1 LSARVAN
8 RRIRLLLAIFV
19 LAFGVAF
26 LRAAW
31 LQGVRAASF
40 GRLASNQHSEEV
52 TIPAARGTLYDW
64 GGVQLAIGEQATTV
78 YADPRRVA
86 DPRSEATTVARILRL
101 DSNEVYTTLA
111 DRTRGFVYVAR
122 KANPALAARL
132 ARKGLPGLGFYPEE
146 RRFYPQFNLG
156 AQVLGY
162 AGVDNRGL
170 AGLELSLDRQLAG
183 RPGRERVVKDASGQA
198 IDTITSRT
206 ERDGEDVYLT
216 LDHTIQSNAQAVLR
230 DTVRKWHAKSATAI
244 VLDPATGAVRAMAVA
259 PGFDANVY
267 PKVWRVLQRNRAV
280 TDTYEP
286 GSTFKL
292 VTVAGALSNR
302 LVSPT
307 TRFTLPYE
315 IHVADRVIH
324 DAEPRGTET
333 MTVAHILSHSS
344 NVGAITLAQKLGRHR
359 LVQWISRFGFGK
371 LTGIDFPGESA
382 GIVLP
387 EKHWSGSSI
396 GNIPI
401 GQGIAVT
408 PIQMA
413 SAYAAIAN
421 RGLWVQPH
429 LVDHIGDGRSK
440 APRQRRVVSRWVA
453 TQLMSMLK
461 NVVAEGTGTLAE
473 VPGYQVAGK
482 TGTAAKPDEHGGYSD
497 SRYVASFVGVVPASR
512 PRLVILVSVD
522 EPQGAIWG
530 GLVAAPAFSQIA
542 KFDLQYLDGGIRPD
556 AAPSS
561 PEYGSPGLLPEAS
574 ISRRRTRVCHVRVT
588 KLLHLGGF
596 EPPERRRHG

>member
-1 LSARVAN
+1 MSTRVAN

-52 TIPAARGTLYDW
+52 TIPAARGTLYDR

-78 YADPRRVA
+78 YADPRTVT
-86 DPRSEATTVARILRL
+86 DPRSEAATVAKIMRL
-101 DSNEVYTTLA
+101 DENEVYALLA

-122 KANPALAARL
+122 KADSALAAKL
-132 ARKGLPGLGFYPEE
+132 ARKGLPGLGFYHEE
-146 RRFYPQFNLG
+146 QRFYPQFNLA

-162 AGVDNRGL
+162 AGVDNKGL
-170 AGLELSLDRQLAG
+170 AGLELSLNRQLAG
-183 RPGRERVVKDASGQA
+183 RPGRERIVKDASGQA

-216 LDHTIQSNAQAVLR
+216 LDHTLQSNAQAVLR

-259 PGFDANVY
+259 PGFDANDY
-267 PKVWRVLQRNRAV
+267 PKVWRVFQRNRAV

-292 VTVAGALSNR
+292 VTVAGALSDR

-307 TRFTLPYE
+307 TRFTLPYS
-315 IHVADRVIH
+315 IQVADRVVH

-333 MTVAHILSHSS
+333 MTVAQILSHSS
-344 NVGAITLAQKLGRHR
+344 NVGAITLAQKLGKQR
-359 LVQWISRFGFGK
+359 LVRWIKRFGFGK
-371 LTGIDFPGESA
+371 LTGIDFPGESQ

-387 EKHWSGSSI
+387 EERWSGSSI

-429 LVDHIGDGRSK
+429 LVDHVGDG
-440 APRQRRVVSRWVA
+440 APKVPGRRRIVTQWVA
-453 TQLMSMLK
+453 RQIMAMLK

-482 TGTAAKPDEHGGYSD
+482 TGTAAKPDERGGYSD

-530 GLVAAPAFSQIA
+530 GVVAAPAFSQIA
-542 KFDLQYLDGGIRPD
+542 KFGLQYLDGGIQPD
-556 AAPSS
+556 AP
-561 PEYGSPGLLPEAS
+561 
-574 ISRRRTRVCHVRVT
+574 
-588 KLLHLGGF
+588 
-596 EPPERRRHG
+596 

>member
-1 LSARVAN
+1 LSTRVAN

-52 TIPAARGTLYDW
+52 TIPAARGTLYDR

-78 YADPRRVA
+78 YADPRTVT
-86 DPRSEATTVARILRL
+86 DPRSEAATVAKIMRL
-101 DSNEVYTTLA
+101 DENEVYALLA

-122 KANPALAARL
+122 KADSALAAKL
-132 ARKGLPGLGFYPEE
+132 ARKGLPGLGFYHEE
-146 RRFYPQFNLG
+146 QRFYPQFNLA

-162 AGVDNRGL
+162 AGVDNKGL
-170 AGLELSLDRQLAG
+170 AGIELSLNRQLAG
-183 RPGRERVVKDASGQA
+183 RPGRERIVKDASGQA

-216 LDHTIQSNAQAVLR
+216 LDHTLQSNAQAVLR

-244 VLDPATGAVRAMAVA
+244 VLDPATGAVRAMAIA
-259 PGFDANVY
+259 PGFDANDY
-267 PKVWRVLQRNRAV
+267 PKVWRVFQRNRAV

-292 VTVAGALSNR
+292 VTVAGALSDR

-307 TRFTLPYE
+307 TRFTLPYS
-315 IHVADRVIH
+315 IQVADRVVH

-344 NVGAITLAQKLGRHR
+344 NVGAITLAQKLGKQR
-359 LVQWISRFGFGK
+359 LVRWIKRFGFGK
-371 LTGIDFPGESA
+371 LTGIDFPGESQ

-387 EKHWSGSSI
+387 EERWSGSSI

-429 LVDHIGDGRSK
+429 LVDHVGDG
-440 APRQRRVVSRWVA
+440 APKVPGRRRIVTQWVA
-453 TQLMSMLK
+453 RQIMAMLK

-482 TGTAAKPDEHGGYSD
+482 TGTAAKPDERGGYSD

-530 GLVAAPAFSQIA
+530 GVVAAPAFSQIA
-542 KFDLQYLDGGIRPD
+542 KFGLQYLDGGIQPD
-556 AAPSS
+556 AP
-561 PEYGSPGLLPEAS
+561 
-574 ISRRRTRVCHVRVT
+574 
-588 KLLHLGGF
+588 
-596 EPPERRRHG
+596 

>member
-8 RRIRLLLAIFV
+8 RRIRLLLAVFV

-31 LQGVRAASF
+31 LQGVRASSF

-52 TIPAARGTLYDW
+52 TIPAARGTLYDR

-78 YADPRRVA
+78 YADPRRVT
-86 DPRSEATTVARILRL
+86 DPRNEAEVVAKTLRL
-101 DSNEVYTTLA
+101 AQDQVYTALT

-122 KANPALAARL
+122 KADPALATKL

-146 RRFYPQFNLG
+146 RRFYPQFNL
-156 AQVLGY
+156 ASQVLGY
-162 AGVDNRGL
+162 AGVDNHGL
-170 AGLELSLDRQLAG
+170 AGLELSLDPQLAG
-183 RPGRERVVKDASGQA
+183 RPGRERIVKDASGQA
-198 IDTITSRT
+198 IDTITSRA

-216 LDHTIQSNAQAVLR
+216 LDHTIQANAQAVLR

-259 PGFDANVY
+259 PGFDANEY

-292 VTVAGALSNR
+292 VTVAGALSER

-333 MTVAHILSHSS
+333 MSVARILSQSS
-344 NVGAITLAQKLGRHR
+344 NVGAITLAKLLGQHR
-359 LVQWISRFGFGK
+359 LAQWISRFGFGRP
-371 LTGIDFPGESA
+371 TGIDFPGESR
-382 GIVLP
+382 GIMLP
-387 EKHWSGSSI
+387 EKNWSGSSI

-408 PIQMA
+408 AIQMA

-421 RGLWVQPH
+421 HGVWVQPH
-429 LVDHIGDGRSK
+429 LVDHVGDGRSK
-440 APRQRRVVSRWVA
+440 VSARRRIVSRWVA
-453 TQLMSMLK
+453 YQLMGMLK

-482 TGTAAKPDEHGGYSD
+482 TGTAAKPDPQGGYSD

-522 EPQGAIWG
+522 EPRGAIWG
-530 GLVAAPAFSQIA
+530 GVVAAPAFAEIA
-542 KFDLQYLDGGIRPD
+542 KFDLQYLEGGIQPD
-556 AAPSS
+556 APATATSS
-561 PEYGSPGLLPEAS
+561 P
-574 ISRRRTRVCHVRVT
+574 
-588 KLLHLGGF
+588 
-596 EPPERRRHG
+596 

>member
-1 LSARVAN
+1 LSTRVAN

-52 TIPAARGTLYDW
+52 TIPAARGTLYDR

-78 YADPRRVA
+78 YADPRTVT
-86 DPRSEATTVARILRL
+86 DPRSEAATVAKIMRL
-101 DSNEVYTTLA
+101 DESEVYALLA
-111 DRTRGFVYVAR
+111 DRTRGFVYVVR
-122 KANPALAARL
+122 KADSGLAAKL
-132 ARKGLPGLGFYPEE
+132 ARKGLPGLGFYHEE
-146 RRFYPQFNLG
+146 RRFYPQFNLA

-162 AGVDNRGL
+162 AGVDNKGL
-170 AGLELSLDRQLAG
+170 AGLELSLDKQLAG
-183 RPGRERVVKDASGQA
+183 RAGRERIVKDASGQA
-198 IDTITSRT
+198 IDTISSRT

-230 DTVRKWHAKSATAI
+230 DTVRRWHAKSATAI

-267 PKVWRVLQRNRAV
+267 PKVWRVFQRNRAV

-292 VTVAGALSNR
+292 VTVAGALSER

-307 TRFTLPYE
+307 TRFTLPYS
-315 IHVADRVIH
+315 IQVADRVVH

-333 MTVAHILSHSS
+333 MTVAQILSHSS
-344 NVGAITLAQKLGRHR
+344 NVGAITLAQKLGQQGLAR
-359 LVQWISRFGFGK
+359 WISRFGFGK
-371 LTGIDFPGESA
+371 LTGIDFPGESQ
-382 GIVLP
+382 GIVPP
-387 EKHWSGSSI
+387 EERWSGSSI

-429 LVDHIGDGRSK
+429 LVDHVGDGPSK
-440 APRQRRVVSRWVA
+440 VPGRRRIVTQWVA
-453 TQLMSMLK
+453 SQIMAMLK

-482 TGTAAKPDEHGGYSD
+482 TGTAAKPDERGGYSD

-530 GLVAAPAFSQIA
+530 GVVAAPAFSQIA
-542 KFDLQYLDGGIRPD
+542 KFGLQYLDGGIQPD
-556 AAPSS
+556 AP
-561 PEYGSPGLLPEAS
+561 
-574 ISRRRTRVCHVRVT
+574 
-588 KLLHLGGF
+588 
-596 EPPERRRHG
+596 

>member
-1 LSARVAN
+1 LSPRVAN
-8 RRIRLLLAIFV
+8 RRIRLLLAVFV

-52 TIPAARGTLYDW
+52 TIPAARGTVYDR

-86 DPRSEATTVARILRL
+86 DPRGEAATVAKILRL
-101 DSNEVYTTLA
+101 DPTEVYTLLA

-122 KANPALAARL
+122 KANSALAAKL

-146 RRFYPQFNLG
+146 RRFYPQFNLA

-170 AGLELSLDRQLAG
+170 AGLEVSLDKQLAG
-183 RPGRERVVKDASGQA
+183 RPGRERIVKDASGQA

-206 ERDGEDVYLT
+206 EQDGEDVYLT
-216 LDHTIQSNAQAVLR
+216 LDHTIQSSAQAV
-230 DTVRKWHAKSATAI
+230 

-267 PKVWRVLQRNRAV
+267 PKVWRELQRNRAV

-292 VTVAGALSNR
+292 VTVAGALSDR

-307 TRFTLPYE
+307 TRFTLPYQ
-315 IHVADRVIH
+315 IHVADRIIH

-333 MTVAHILSHSS
+333 MTVAHILSYSS

-359 LVQWISRFGFGK
+359 LVQWISRFGFGR
-371 LTGIDFPGESA
+371 LTGIDFPGESG

-387 EKHWSGSSI
+387 EERWSGSSI
-396 GNIPI
+396 GNIPL

-421 RGLWVQPH
+421 RGVWVQPH
-429 LVDHIGDGRSK
+429 LVDHIAGEPSKVPGR
-440 APRQRRVVSRWVA
+440 RRVVSRSVA

-542 KFDLQYLDGGIRPD
+542 KFGLQYLEGGIQPD
-556 AAPSS
+556 AP
-561 PEYGSPGLLPEAS
+561 
-574 ISRRRTRVCHVRVT
+574 
-588 KLLHLGGF
+588 
-596 EPPERRRHG
+596 

>member
-1 LSARVAN
+1 MSARVAN
-8 RRIRLLLAIFV
+8 RRIRLLLAVFV

-31 LQGVRAASF
+31 LQGVRASSF
-40 GRLASNQHSEEV
+40 GRLASSQHSEEV
-52 TIPAARGTLYDW
+52 TIPAARGTLYDR

-78 YADPRRVA
+78 YADPRRVT
-86 DPRSEATTVARILRL
+86 DPRSEAEVVAKTLRL
-101 DSNEVYTTLA
+101 AQDQVYTALT

-122 KANPALAARL
+122 KADPALAAKL

-146 RRFYPQFNLG
+146 RRFYPQFNL
-156 AQVLGY
+156 ASQVLGY
-162 AGVDNRGL
+162 AGVDNHGL
-170 AGLELSLDRQLAG
+170 AGLELSLDPQLAG
-183 RPGRERVVKDASGQA
+183 RPGRERIVKDASGQA
-198 IDTITSRT
+198 IDTITSRA

-216 LDHTIQSNAQAVLR
+216 LDHTIQANAQAVLR

-259 PGFDANVY
+259 PGFDANEY

-292 VTVAGALSNR
+292 VTVAGALSER

-324 DAEPRGTET
+324 DAEPRDTET
-333 MTVAHILSHSS
+333 MSVARILSQSS
-344 NVGAITLAQKLGRHR
+344 NVGAITLAKLLGQHR
-359 LVQWISRFGFGK
+359 LAQWISRFGFGK
-371 LTGIDFPGESA
+371 PTGIDFPGESR
-382 GIVLP
+382 GIMLP
-387 EKHWSGSSI
+387 EKNWSGSSI

-408 PIQMA
+408 AIQMA

-421 RGLWVQPH
+421 RGVWVQPH

-440 APRQRRVVSRWVA
+440 VSERRRIVSRWVA
-453 TQLMSMLK
+453 YQLMGMLK
-461 NVVAEGTGTLAE
+461 NVVAEGTGALAE

-482 TGTAAKPDEHGGYSD
+482 TGTAAKPDLQGGYSD

-522 EPQGAIWG
+522 EPRGAIWG
-530 GLVAAPAFSQIA
+530 GVVAAPAFAEIA
-542 KFDLQYLDGGIRPD
+542 KFDLQYLDGGIQPD
-556 AAPSS
+556 APGTSS
-561 PEYGSPGLLPEAS
+561 P
-574 ISRRRTRVCHVRVT
+574 
-588 KLLHLGGF
+588 
-596 EPPERRRHG
+596 